1 MAFWFKLCN
10 NFPHFI
16 IVFSLFS
23 NATAEA
29 TNGISSATGN
39 GTQTQ
44 ALELTSSAEALL
56 LTQTE
61 PITDVATSQLG
72 RNEFTLRNALI
83 LFF

>member
-16 IVFSLFS
+16 IAFSLFS
-23 NATAEA
+23 NATAE
-29 TNGISSATGN
+29 TQNGISTGS

-61 PITDVATSQLG
+61 PITDVATTQLG
-72 RNEFTLRNALI
+72 RIEFTLRNALI
-83 LFF
+83 LLF